1 MCVFYRVGR
10 KPEAKDAARGTLK
23 SPWWTLGC
31 KYQVWL
37 FKRHLD
43 PCMMILCLLLYHC
56 SSSLQMLIVLA
67 SLNPFQEVANI
78 AEWDDE
84 QIEYIKERVTE
95 EGRQADLKKGKDPAQ
110 VRNNICML
118 KAWVMDL
125 LRVLSRKS
133 KMIGKLKE
141 RAYSLHLFLLFSLS
155 IDLLT
160 NLRYKHS
167 LINSMF

>member
-1 MCVFYRVGR
+1 MVV
-10 KPEAKDAARGTLK
+10 L
-23 SPWWTLGC
+23 
-31 KYQVWL
+31 
-37 FKRHLD
+37 
-43 PCMMILCLLLYHC
+43 
-56 SSSLQMLIVLA
+56 SLHMLIVLA

-95 EGRQADLKKGKDPAQ
+95 EGKQADLKKGKEPAQ
-110 VRNNICML
+110 VCNNICML

-141 RAYSLHLFLLFSLS
+141 RAYLVHLFLHFSFLSFFSLHRS
-155 IDLLT
+155 IDKFTIQTQPNQFNVSDVFRLYLAPVFFLTFLL
-160 NLRYKHS
+160 KIS
-167 LINSMF
+167 KK